1 MIQRKQTIYLLL
13 ALAALIVCL
22 CLPIGEVRLKS
33 MGASPVWYNIGVYT
47 GESFLAKPL
56 PFVDLV
62 VVGALTFIDIFLYKR
77 RLMQAR
83 ICVAGIILSLAWY
96 GYYAFCAFGEFAA
109 MGNFHFG
116 FAACLPLVAII
127 FLLMARQGIK
137 ADENLIRSMDR
148 IR

>member
-13 ALAALIVCL
+13 ALAAVVVCL

-33 MGASPVWYNIGVYT
+33 MGGTPMWYNIGVYT
-47 GESFLAKPL
+47 GEEFLAKPM

-62 VVGALTFIDIFLYKR
+62 VVGALAFIDIFLYKR
-77 RLMQAR
+77 RQMQVR
-83 ICVAGIILSLAWY
+83 ICVAGIILCLAWY

-109 MGNFHFG
+109 MGDFHFG
-116 FAACLPLVAII
+116 FAACLPLVAVI
-127 FLLMARQGIK
+127 FLFMARHGIK
-137 ADENLIRSMDR
+137 ADEDLIKSMDR